1 MHLSPQLGET
11 MPSKKRKVELHAD
24 DQPPPTQAIMATP
37 EPCSGRPWPDLPS
50 ELLGLVL
57 LRLPSHADRVRLR
70 AVCRPWRSSA
80 RVELD
85 LLPPPLPWLLL
96 RGGAFITLP
105 DGAAHRLPAVP
116 GDATHLA
123 STGSGLLIVHGDGM
137 LSLMNPS
144 SLATTPLAALAAVLP
159 KYIRYKYL
167 AADRQRL
174 VPLINKAVVS
184 DNFTALL
191 IGNRTW
197 KVIVTI
203 GFSPPLA
210 HFPSSIV
217 DIASFQGKLYYLTS
231 DVRKRQEELY
241 IFGVDNAKQIGIRCI
256 SSTLKDIGEESW
268 FDPCSTERYVTEQY
282 LVASNDRLL
291 MVRRWINL
299 PPIYPSD
306 SGIVKRTRRFEVFE
320 AADLSSGCGRWIKVD
335 TLMGHALFVSKGC
348 SKSLSAGAEE
358 DCIYF
363 MHEDIKNGKPEDPF
377 LDSGV
382 YNMRDGTVA
391 PLLTE
396 TVVAE
401 PLAVHGG
408 PWCPTWLFPSET

>member
-70 AVCRPWRSSA
+70 SVCRPWRSSA

-268 FDPCSTERYVTEQY
+268 FGPCSTERYATERY

-348 SKSLSAGAEE
+348 
-358 DCIYF
+358 
-363 MHEDIKNGKPEDPF
+363 
-377 LDSGV
+377 
-382 YNMRDGTVA
+382 
-391 PLLTE
+391 
-396 TVVAE
+396 VVARGK
-401 PLAVHGG
+401 L
-408 PWCPTWLFPSET
+408 CPPKFGQKHISPKKPT